1 MRSVTHQWGGITRGH
16 ASLLRRSCRETRAGG
31 NCSGLTALPRTPS
44 APPLK
49 TLTRGTQAMY
59 FLKCKIIHNFFEK
72 IHLDKNFLI

>member
-49 TLTRGTQAMY
+49 TLALALLFFLRGPVSGGP
-59 FLKCKIIHNFFEK
+59 
-72 IHLDKNFLI
+72 